1 MALILPVFL
10 FCCNKKF
17 SKKPKM
23 EILRSKIW
31 MFCGGIASAGPGLT
45 ESEQYNFC
53 NRIFLAEFIP
63 VCHLADMGDAE
74 KRD

>member
-1 MALILPVFL
+1 
-10 FCCNKKF
+10 
-17 SKKPKM
+17 M
-23 EILRSKIW
+23 EMLHSKIL